1 MLMTL
6 AVITSGT
13 AFLFAV
19 QSLVAASRRI
29 DRMLADVEP
38 PPTTAGPA
46 ATEH

>member
-13 AFLFAV
+13 AFLLIAR
-19 QSLVAASRRI
+19 SLVVASCRV
-29 DRMLADVEP
+29 DRMLADLDP
-38 PPTTAGPA
+38 PPTAAGPA